1 VLYDAVVL
9 IVLSQ
14 KVVVDCLKN
23 QIVSK
28 IHASEEGCDESRS
41 NGGNPLTDH
50 CQFGILQHGP
60 GSSWDTE
67 CDSIN

>member
-9 IVLSQ
+9 MVLSQ
-14 KVVVDCLKN
+14 KVVVDSLKN

-41 NGGNPLTDH
+41 NGG
-50 CQFGILQHGP
+50 
-60 GSSWDTE
+60 
-67 CDSIN
+67 

>member
-41 NGGNPLTDH
+41 NGG
-50 CQFGILQHGP
+50 
-60 GSSWDTE
+60 
-67 CDSIN
+67 